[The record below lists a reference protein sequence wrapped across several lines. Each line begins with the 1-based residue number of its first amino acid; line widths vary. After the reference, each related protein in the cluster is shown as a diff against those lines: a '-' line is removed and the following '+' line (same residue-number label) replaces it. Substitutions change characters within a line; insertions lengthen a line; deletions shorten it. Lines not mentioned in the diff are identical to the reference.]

1 MKVKGEGVYTQE
13 VEEHMKAEE
22 DRYSYQDR
30 IEDSFDEK
38 PMKKKMLLK
47 VKKLT

>member
-1 MKVKGEGVYTQE
+1 MKEGVYTQE
-13 VEEHMKAEE
+13 VEEHMREEEE

-38 PMKKKMLLK
+38 PMKMKMLLK